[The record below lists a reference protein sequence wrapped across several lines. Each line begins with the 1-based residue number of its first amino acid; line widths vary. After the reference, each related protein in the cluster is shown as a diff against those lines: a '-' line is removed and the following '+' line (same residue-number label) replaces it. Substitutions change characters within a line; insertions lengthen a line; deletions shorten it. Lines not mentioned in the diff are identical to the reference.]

1 MARRN
6 KGSPI
11 EALMAAPWWISAILG
26 VLSYVG
32 LKFIVPSSLQGSSGL
47 LSQGF
52 AKAAPIFAP
61 ILAMVFLFTGIF
73 SAIVNVIKRKKADE
87 NVGRKKELF
96 ERQKNLPDISALKW
110 REFEEFIGEAYRRQG
125 YEVEERGGSGPDG
138 GIDLILRKKDET
150 VLVQCKHW
158 EAEQVGVKIV
168 RELYGVV
175 ASEGATKG
183 IVVTT
188 GHFTSDAELFAHG
201 KPLSLIRGNEL
212 SRLVED
218 GQIAL
223 QSKHPKP
230 HVCPYCKAENPAISI
245 CLNCGRKMKVE

>member
-6 KGSPI
+6 EGSPI
-11 EALMAAPWWISAILG
+11 EDLMAAPWWISAILG
-26 VLSYVG
+26 ILSYVG
-32 LKFIVPSSLQGSSGL
+32 LKFIAPSMLQGSNGMLNQGL
-47 LSQGF
+47 

-61 ILAMVFLFTGIF
+61 IFAMLFLFTGVV
-73 SAIVNVIKRKKADE
+73 SVIVNGIKRKKAVE
-87 NVGRKKELF
+87 NDGRKKDLF

-125 YEVEERGGSGPDG
+125 YQVEERGGSGPDG

-175 ASEGATKG
+175 ASEGATQG

-188 GHFTSDAELFAHG
+188 GYFTRDAELFAHG

-212 SRLVED
+212 SRLVAE
-218 GQIAL
+218 GQNSL
-223 QSKHPKP
+223 QSKQPKSP
-230 HVCPYCKAENPAISI
+230 LICPYCKAENPDISV
-245 CLNCGRKMKVE
+245 CLNCGRKM

>member
-6 KGSPI
+6 EGSPI

-26 VLSYVG
+26 ILSYVS
-32 LKFIVPSSLQGSSGL
+32 LKFIAPYLLRGSSGVL
-47 LSQGF
+47 IQGL
-52 AKAAPIFAP
+52 AKAAPTFAP
-61 ILAMVFLFTGIF
+61 ILAVLFLFTGIF
-73 SAIVNVIKRKKADE
+73 SVIVNVIKRKKVDK
-87 NVGRKKELF
+87 NIGRKEELF
-96 ERQKNLPDISALKW
+96 ERQKNLPDISALSW

-125 YEVEERGGSGPDG
+125 YRVEDLGGSGADG
-138 GIDLILRKKDET
+138 GIDLRLRKKDET

-188 GHFTSDAELFAHG
+188 GYFTRDAELFAHG

-212 SRLVED
+212 SRLVE
-218 GQIAL
+218 GQNSL
-223 QSKHPKP
+223 QSKHPQP
-230 HVCPYCKAENPAISI
+230 SHVCPYCKAENPAISV
-245 CLNCGRKMKVE
+245 CLNCDQKMKG